1 MVNRVV
7 LLMLLCSVF
16 GLSEEKFVWK
26 DQHTAQLRKA
36 RVGWDTVESGAPCLD
51 SGDEKLLK
59 ALQIALLFGELTPGG
74 YQYNKPK
81 DMEHSFFTEELPS
94 QSVFKFTEDHRKLLR
109 HMVIEMSETWDGEVP
124 GCDPK
129 RPYGDFTAYQIEMAL
144 HLGRIP
150 ARKPE
155 DHDPMTDEIY
165 QDMTD
170 LHHEMQPAL
179 QVFLENFTLASGS
192 EFKGGEYGY
201 WERATSP

>member
-1 MVNRVV
+1 MVARLVV
-7 LLMLLCSVF
+7 LLLLCSVF
-16 GLSEEKFVWK
+16 GLAEERFVWK

-36 RVGWDTVESGAPCLD
+36 QVGWDTVESGAPCLD

-59 ALQIALLFGELTPGG
+59 ALQIALLFGELTPGE
-74 YQYNKPK
+74 YRYDKPK
-81 DMEHSFFTEELPS
+81 DVDYSYFTEELPP
-94 QSVFKFTEDHRKLLR
+94 QSLFKFTETHRELLR
-109 HMVIEMSETWDGEVP
+109 HMVIEMSETWEGEVP

-129 RPYGDFTAYQIEMAL
+129 RPYGDYTSYQIEMAL

-150 ARKPE
+150 AQKPE
-155 DHDPMTDEIY
+155 GHDPMTEEIY
-165 QDMTD
+165 EEMTD

-179 QVFLENFTLASGS
+179 QVFLQNFTLASGS